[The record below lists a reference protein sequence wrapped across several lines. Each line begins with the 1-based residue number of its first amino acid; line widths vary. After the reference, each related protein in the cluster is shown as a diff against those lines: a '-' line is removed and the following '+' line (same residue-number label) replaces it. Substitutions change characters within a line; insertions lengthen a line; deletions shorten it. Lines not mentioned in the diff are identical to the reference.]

1 MTKDA
6 TQRRV
11 GSFCED
17 INFSLG
23 GIKALPL
30 AEQTKN
36 HVNRGLRPSD
46 LISRRKSR
54 QLFIGPVPVG
64 GGAPIA
70 VQSMTKTD
78 TRDVSSTVAQIHL
91 LQREGCEIVRVA
103 VPDRNAAKNLGSI
116 KREIDIPLIADIHF
130 DHRLALEALKQGVDG
145 LRLNPGN
152 IGRREHI
159 ALVAKEALQRRVP
172 IRIGVNSGSLEKKLL
187 RQYGHPSPDALV
199 DSALHNVRLLE
210 DQGFD
215 LIKISLKASDP
226 LATIVAYQK
235 ISQRTEYPLHIGITE
250 AGPLFSG
257 GIKSALG
264 LGILLYQGLGDTIRV
279 SLTAHPTLE
288 VKAAYHILRALGLRR
303 RGVEII
309 SCPLCGR
316 SETNLIPVVREVEER
331 LSDWSEPLQVAIMG
345 CPVNGPGEA
354 READVGI
361 AAGKGT
367 ALLFRKGTVIR
378 KIKEEEMVTALI
390 SEAELILKTNKKG

>member
-1 MTKDA
+1 MDK
-6 TQRRV
+6 
-11 GSFCED
+11 S
-17 INFSLG
+17 
-23 GIKALPL
+23 
-30 AEQTKN
+30 
-36 HVNRGLRPSD
+36 LRPSD
-46 LISRRKSR
+46 PISRRKSR

-70 VQSMTKTD
+70 VQSMAKTD

-103 VPDRNAAKNLGSI
+103 VPDRNAAKNLGEI
-116 KREIDIPLIADIHF
+116 KKEISIPLIADIHF
-130 DHRLALEALKQGVDG
+130 DHRLALEALEQGVDG

-152 IGRREHI
+152 IGTRERI
-159 ALVAKEALQRRVP
+159 AQVARAAQQRKVP

-187 RQYGHPSPDALV
+187 REYGHPSSDALV
-199 DSALHNVRLLE
+199 DSALHHVRLLE

-226 LATIVAYQK
+226 LATIAAYQK
-235 ISQRTEYPLHIGITE
+235 ISLLIDYPLHIGITE

-257 GIKSALG
+257 GIKSAVG
-264 LGILLYQGLGDTIRV
+264 LGILLYQGIGDTIRV
-279 SLTAHPTLE
+279 SLTADPTLE

-316 SETNLIPVVREVEER
+316 SEINLIPVVREVEER
-331 LSDWSEPLQVAIMG
+331 LSGWSEPLHVAVMG
-345 CPVNGPGEA
+345 CSVNGPGEA

-367 ALLFRKGTVIR
+367 ALLFRKGKVIR
-378 KIKEEEMVTALI
+378 EVKAEEMVTALI
-390 SEAELILKTNKKG
+390 SEAELILKNQ